1 MMLSIFQKQ
10 LGWQFTDYIGNGVY
24 SLYSTLTA
32 IKDRYNTY
40 SKTNQSDI
48 NISFTIL
55 HKNDINNV
63 IEQEYSN
70 TVNDLSS
77 DNLSI
82 TFANLLDQ
90 STANEEIL
98 LQNNNNSYNI
108 KTRQH
113 DNSNIIL
120 HDEEISYEMAYSL
133 LLNLVNNNIQ
143 LLEEAL
149 LIAKTLVSEGVLV
162 APESRIKKNIAQIV
176 LHNIRK
182 QTVQSSGYSR

>member
-1 MMLSIFQKQ
+1 MLSIFQKQ